1 MKKIHIR
8 KSLIFL
14 VLSILLISYSCVS
27 PQIKQAIQR
36 PTIELPS
43 ETHTAQNAQST
54 LLSKTN
60 AHENLT
66 PISGSMDSLS
76 QETQKY
82 LIGPGD
88 VLSIEVWRHTD
99 TSREVTVNHK
109 GEITLPPIK
118 NLSVAGLSVP
128 EIEEK
133 LAASLSFYLIDP
145 IVFVTVEE
153 FNSQKVSV
161 FGEAIPNRGPG
172 EYPLKKPTSLLEFLN
187 LIGGPTENAD
197 TSKITLIKKSG
208 GTFIY
213 DLEKLLDAPLESSQ
227 IILEGGDTIYIP
239 TVKHQKIYVLGEV
252 NKPQSM
258 DIEREMSI
266 IDALTIAEGFTQ
278 NAVTR
283 SIIVIRGDQ
292 GSQKGIRID
301 FKQLQ
306 KKADLSQ
313 NILLQPGDI
322 IFVPRSFVVDI
333 ERFVRIL
340 STPLLF
346 WFTTSSIK

>member
-1 MKKIHIR
+1 MKKIHTR

-14 VLSILLISYSCVS
+14 VLSILLISYSCAS
-27 PQIKQAIQR
+27 SQIKQTIQL
-36 PTIELPS
+36 PAAGLPS
-43 ETHTAQNAQST
+43 EAHTVQNTQST

-60 AHENLT
+60 AHENLA

-82 LIGPGD
+82 IIGPGD
-88 VLSIEVWRHTD
+88 ILSIEVWRHPD
-99 TSREVTVNHK
+99 TSRDVTVNHK

-118 NLSVAGLSVP
+118 NMVVAGLSVP

-145 IVFVTVEE
+145 TVFVTIKE

-161 FGEAIPNRGPG
+161 FGEAIPNRGKG

-187 LIGGPTENAD
+187 QIGGPTENAD

-213 DLEKLLDAPLESSQ
+213 DLEKLLNAPLVSSK
-227 IILEGGDTIYIP
+227 IIMEGGDTIYIP

-252 NKPQSM
+252 NKPQSVN
-258 DIEREMSI
+258 IEEEMSI

-278 NAVTR
+278 NAVKK
-283 SIIVIRGDQ
+283 SILVIRGDQ

-333 ERFVRIL
+333 ERFLRVI

-346 WFTTSSIK
+346 WFTTTAIK

>member
-1 MKKIHIR
+1 MKKTF
-8 KSLIFL
+8 IFP
-14 VLSILLISYSCVS
+14 VLTIFFLSYSCAS
-27 PQIKQAIQR
+27 AQIKQTIQR
-36 PTIELPS
+36 PATEFSS
-43 ETHTAQNAQST
+43 ETHTVQNAQPT

-60 AHENLT
+60 KHENLT
-66 PISGSMDSLS
+66 PISGSIDSLT
-76 QETQKY
+76 QETKAY

-88 VLSIEVWRHTD
+88 VLSIEVWRHPD

-109 GEITLPPIK
+109 GEITFPPIK
-118 NLSVAGLSVP
+118 NMSVAGLSVP

-145 IVFVTVEE
+145 IVFITVKE

-187 LIGGPTENAD
+187 QIGGPTENAD

-208 GTFIY
+208 STFIY
-213 DLEKLLDAPLESSQ
+213 DLEKLLDAPLESRQ
-227 IILEGGDTIYIP
+227 IILEGGDIIYIP
-239 TVKHQKIYVLGEV
+239 AVKHQKIYVLGEV

-258 DIEREMSI
+258 DIEEEMSI

-283 SIIVIRGDQ
+283 SIIVIRGDL
-292 GSQKGIRID
+292 GSQKGIRINL
-301 FKQLQ
+301 KQLQ

-322 IFVPRSFVVDI
+322 IFVPRNFVVDI